1 MNNHSYINVFLI
13 FNVYV
18 NIIFFIREN
27 KKIIFYLFLDFF
39 IYKILILGV
48 FKLYNLN

>member
-18 NIIFFIREN
+18 NIIFIIREN
-27 KKIIFYLFLDFF
+27 KKIKFLF
-39 IYKILILGV
+39 IS
-48 FKLYNLN
+48 

>member
-1 MNNHSYINVFLI
+1 MNNHSYINVFLR

-39 IYKILILGV
+39 IYKILILV
-48 FKLYNLN
+48 FSNYLI